1 MSVGSLEKKLSN
13 LKKCQKKMA
22 PGGSQGTEVRDC
34 LVKLVGAFED
44 YIKSDNVDAWNVVA
58 KPLTIRIE
66 EAEDFCS
73 AAQSIK
79 RAISNTEAELE
90 RKRAAQQKKGGWF

>member
-1 MSVGSLEKKLSN
+1 MSVASLEKKLSN

-22 PGGSQGTEVRDC
+22 PGGSRSAEVSECVIKVVD
-34 LVKLVGAFED
+34 AIED
-44 YIKSDNVDAWNVVA
+44 YIKSDNVDAWQVA
-58 KPLTIRIE
+58 KPLIHRIE

-90 RKRAAQQKKGGWF
+90 QERADQKEKGGWF